1 MLIIW
6 CFALLQLL
14 CVLSSHKFLENV
26 QARDFLMQKLY
37 ALRRPKTNIQILQ
50 QNVLLKYK
58 SVRIYFY
65 GVSVV
70 DAGVWSKLVI
80 FLANTS
86 KTSSFVYLFK
96 TVLCSSRQHQ
106 VQSAGSNLFHV
117 WMQPWGTRYVA
128 TFLRTHGQEVF
139 PEIRAAYVDT
149 MNKVL
154 SAHFRTYIQALER
167 LQLDIVTK
175 SDLIGVEDTGTRSPG
190 LFSRARE
197 PLKNRAAVFALGDR
211 ALVLKEVDEAAII
224 PHIAEASGHK
234 YPYEVL
240 FRNLHKLLMDTA
252 TSE

>member
-149 MNKVL
+149 MNKVEL
-154 SAHFRTYIQALER
+154 LYSC
-167 LQLDIVTK
+167 
-175 SDLIGVEDTGTRSPG
+175 
-190 LFSRARE
+190 SRH
-197 PLKNRAAVFALGDR
+197 
-211 ALVLKEVDEAAII
+211 LVYCGQ
-224 PHIAEASGHK
+224 SGAGAGSSW
-234 YPYEVL
+234 E
-240 FRNLHKLLMDTA
+240 
-252 TSE
+252 